1 MKFTGI
7 EHLPAESH
15 PPIDGCYINFQ
26 KMFTF
31 ADLHSLGVRNRIF
44 YLSLMVNEEK
54 AKPNQNLINVLYHR
68 ARGVFMDKRILVI
81 EDEPAIQKILF
92 EPLVAAGYEVTTAS
106 DGLEGINAFHRG
118 AFDLILLDIML
129 PKIDGY
135 AVCEMIRQ
143 ESNIPIILLTALD
156 AEDDQIKG
164 FDLLA
169 DDYITKPFSVR
180 LVLKRV
186 EALLRRTAAEDD
198 AGVIRYKEITLNETE
213 RQVFVSENEIVL
225 THLEFEILLLLMKNP
240 GRVFSRDDLLNLVWG
255 YEYVAD
261 EKGVNF
267 HIMNLRKKLN
277 VGCIET
283 VRGVGYKIAK
293 ENP

>member
-1 MKFTGI
+1 
-7 EHLPAESH
+7 
-15 PPIDGCYINFQ
+15 
-26 KMFTF
+26 
-31 ADLHSLGVRNRIF
+31 
-44 YLSLMVNEEK
+44 
-54 AKPNQNLINVLYHR
+54 
-68 ARGVFMDKRILVI
+68 MDKRILVI
-81 EDEPAIQKILF
+81 EDEPAIQKILL
-92 EPLVAAGYEVTTAS
+92 EPLAAAGYQVAAAS
-106 DGLEGINAFHRG
+106 DGLEGVAAFREG
-118 AFDLILLDIML
+118 SFDLILLDIML
-129 PKIDGY
+129 PKLDGY
-135 AVCEMIRQ
+135 AVCEMIRR
-143 ESNIPIILLTALD
+143 ESKVPIILLTALD

-186 EALLRRTAAEDD
+186 EALLRRTYAEKDT
-198 AGVIRYKEITLNETE
+198 GVIRYKEITLNEAG
-213 RQVFVSENEIVL
+213 RQVFVFKHEIML
-225 THLEFEILLLLMKNP
+225 THLEFDILRIFMKNP

-277 VGCIET
+277 GGYIET

-293 ENP
+293 QD